1 MGLFDGAGKVAGV
14 SAVETIIKKIQEANL
29 NALVM
34 AGAKKIKGVDLAS
47 AVTIAPI
54 IGDLVGL
61 YSGFKMGLD
70 SMTPEQKAEFYKNLL
85 IAGAALAAKAA

>member
-1 MGLFDGAGKVAGV
+1 MGLFDGAGKAAGV
-14 SAVETIIKKIQEANL
+14 SAVETIVKKIQGVNL

-34 AGAKKIKGVDLAS
+34 AGAEKIKGVDLVGA
-47 AVTIAPI
+47 AGKAPI

-70 SMTPEQKAEFYKNLL
+70 AMTPEQKAEFYKNLL